1 MPMRL
6 YEEVR
11 GRRGAA
17 VHFAR
22 IVLQAVDVGAQAG
35 KAFLRKFV
43 HARGKEA
50 ELVFPRVE
58 DAALFV
64 EELVHGAP
72 GDGPGFGGVEFLP
85 DGIFGE
91 LMPEI
96 RHFAVH
102 GVHEPQHQRFVEF
115 FQCLFRGFVPRVQVL
130 GGGVHDLP
138 GLLQRGE
145 GGGGKLFGVR
155 VQHTEQ
161 FGVRQGFAVLLH
173 MLAEPFA
180 GGVGNPGVGFR
191 DFVAVCLFARIP
203 VHDFPQEGK
212 ELLKLSAAGH
222 GTRHFGQRF
231 REGGTSPAAFLD
243 GLPGIEGHDTGEFH
257 MAGAPA
263 GFAQHGARLFAGR
276 FEAGGAVQ
284 AVDVGQHADDAD
296 RASAAGQL
304 AEQGQFGIGAR
315 IAGVHDEDDAVR
327 LKAFLIGKI
336 IMKLIGI
343 IEAGR
348 VHEHDARPERVQR
361 QPHADAGH
369 ES

>member
-22 IVLQAVDVGAQAG
+22 IVLQTVDIGAQAG

-191 DFVAVCLFARIP
+191 DFVAVCLLARIP

-243 GLPGIEGHDTGEFH
+243 GLPGY
-257 MAGAPA
+257 
-263 GFAQHGARLFAGR
+263 
-276 FEAGGAVQ
+276 
-284 AVDVGQHADDAD
+284 
-296 RASAAGQL
+296 
-304 AEQGQFGIGAR
+304 
-315 IAGVHDEDDAVR
+315 
-327 LKAFLIGKI
+327 
-336 IMKLIGI
+336 
-343 IEAGR
+343 
-348 VHEHDARPERVQR
+348 
-361 QPHADAGH
+361 
-369 ES
+369 

>member
-1 MPMRL
+1 MS
-6 YEEVR
+6 
-11 GRRGAA
+11 
-17 VHFAR
+17 
-22 IVLQAVDVGAQAG
+22 
-35 KAFLRKFV
+35 
-43 HARGKEA
+43 
-50 ELVFPRVE
+50 
-58 DAALFV
+58 
-64 EELVHGAP
+64 
-72 GDGPGFGGVEFLP
+72 
-85 DGIFGE
+85 
-91 LMPEI
+91 EI

-191 DFVAVCLFARIP
+191 DFVAVCLLARIP

-263 GFAQHGARLFAGR
+263 GFA
-276 FEAGGAVQ
+276 
-284 AVDVGQHADDAD
+284 
-296 RASAAGQL
+296 
-304 AEQGQFGIGAR
+304 
-315 IAGVHDEDDAVR
+315 
-327 LKAFLIGKI
+327 
-336 IMKLIGI
+336 
-343 IEAGR
+343 
-348 VHEHDARPERVQR
+348 
-361 QPHADAGH
+361 
-369 ES
+369 